1 MHVTVR
7 NSKISFFVYVNIQQ
21 EPSML
26 GSEREERTLY
36 QAYIYILPAL
46 RPSWA
51 NVHQN
56 LVGKGREGEPTL
68 LEVADSEL
76 CTASHK
82 SDSIILA
89 ILRLNFTAEL
99 T

>member
-1 MHVTVR
+1 
-7 NSKISFFVYVNIQQ
+7 VYVNIQH
-21 EPSML
+21 EPSMW
-26 GSEREERTLY
+26 GSESEDRTLY
-36 QAYIYILPAL
+36 QPYIYILPAL

-56 LVGKGREGEPTL
+56 LVGKGREGESSL

-82 SDSIILA
+82 SGSIILA
-89 ILRLNFTAEL
+89 ILRLNLTAEL
-99 T
+99 TWHWRWL